1 MIRVIRC
8 FACALALLLPVA
20 GAMAADDPQ
29 PGPGEVAPLP
39 LGLTR
44 DGNALEA
51 SQYKGK
57 VLVVTFW
64 ASWCAP
70 CLRELPML
78 EGLQRTV
85 PDRLQVVAVNIE
97 ERDQFR
103 RVYAKLPALT
113 LQVAHDVN
121 KRASTAYGV
130 KGIPHMLIIG
140 RDGVILRKNVGYG
153 EDSLDHIVRDVNLA
167 LQGR

>member
-1 MIRVIRC
+1 MIRHLRGLAFVLAC
-8 FACALALLLPVA
+8 FAIAPAALA
-20 GAMAADDPQ
+20 ADEPQ
-29 PGPGEVAPLP
+29 PGAGEVAPQP
-39 LGLTR
+39 LGVTR
-44 DGNALEA
+44 GGDAVEA
-51 SQYKGK
+51 AQFKGK

-113 LQVAHDVN
+113 LKVSHDAN
-121 KRASTAYGV
+121 KGAANAYGV
-130 KGIPHMLIIG
+130 KGIPHMLIVG
-140 RDGVILRKNVGYG
+140 RDGVIVRKHVGYG
-153 EDSLDHIVRDVNLA
+153 EDSLDHIVQDVNLA
-167 LQGR
+167 LQAR